1 MNKIEINMNNQISFK
16 KVLPVLFG
24 FFVMGLVDL
33 VGIATNYAKQDFAL
47 SDTVANLLPIT
58 VFAWFFFLSVPTGF
72 LMNRLGRK
80 LTVLISMIITLVAM
94 LLPLVV
100 YTFPVMMMAFAL
112 LGIGNTIIQVALNPL
127 LTNVVSGEKLTSSLT
142 LGQFIKAIAAFLGPI
157 IAGCAASYLGNWK
170 IVFLVFA
177 GVTVLS
183 GLWLMLT
190 AIPRETDTQKTVSFF
205 KAFSLLGDNVILMFF
220 IGIIFV
226 VAIDVGLN
234 ITIPKFL
241 MERCNIPLEEAGL
254 GTSLYFVA
262 RTIGSFVGAIL
273 LAKLSGR
280 RFFLTSILIAIPA
293 LIVML
298 VIPNM
303 WGIMAMIFVVGLAVS
318 NVFSIIFGAALK
330 RKPEY
335 ANEISGL
342 LIMGVSGGTVAFLMG
357 VASDAWGQIAAMSLL
372 LIALVYLLFCAFKMK
387 KD

>member
-1 MNKIEINMNNQISFK
+1 MNNQTSFK
-16 KVLPVLFG
+16 KALPVLFG

-47 SDTVANLLPIT
+47 SDTIANLLPIS

-80 LTVLISMIITLVAM
+80 LTVLISMAITLVAM

-100 YTFPVMMMAFAL
+100 YTFPVMMVAFAL

-170 IVFLVFA
+170 IVFLAFA

-190 AIPRETDTQKTVSFF
+190 AIPRETGTQKTVSFF
-205 KAFSLLGDNVILMFF
+205 KAFSLLSDSVILMFF

-226 VAIDVGLN
+226 VGIDVGLN
-234 ITIPKFL
+234 IAIPKFL

-262 RTIGSFVGAIL
+262 RTIGAFAGAIL

-303 WGIMAMIFVVGLAVS
+303 WGIMAMIFVVGLAVA

-357 VASDAWGQIAAMSLL
+357 VAADAWGQVAAMSLL
-372 LIALVYLLFCAFKMK
+372 LIALVYLLFCAVKIK

>member
-1 MNKIEINMNNQISFK
+1 
-16 KVLPVLFG
+16 
-24 FFVMGLVDL
+24 MGLVDL

-47 SDTVANLLPIT
+47 SDTIANLLPIS

-80 LTVLISMIITLVAM
+80 LTVLISMTISLIAM
-94 LLPLVV
+94 LLPLVF
-100 YTFPVMMMAFAL
+100 YTFPVMLTAFAL
-112 LGIGNTIIQVALNPL
+112 LGIGNTIIQVSLNPL

-142 LGQFIKAIAAFLGPI
+142 LGQFIKAIAAFLGPV
-157 IAGCAASYLGNWK
+157 IAGCAANYLGNWK
-170 IVFLVFA
+170 MVFLVFA
-177 GVTVLS
+177 GVTILS

-190 AIPRETDTQKTVSFF
+190 AIPRETSAQKTVSFF
-205 KAFSLLGDNVILMFF
+205 KAFSLLSDGVILLFF

-262 RTIGSFVGAIL
+262 RTIGAFAGAIL
-273 LAKLSGR
+273 LTKLPSR
-280 RFFLTSILIAIPA
+280 RFFLTSILIAIPS
-293 LIVML
+293 LLVML
-298 VIPNM
+298 IIPNM
-303 WGIMAMIFVVGLAVS
+303 WGILAMIFVVGLAIA

-357 VASDAWGQIAAMSLL
+357 VAADVWGQTAAMALL
-372 LIALVYLLFCAFKMK
+372 LIALVYLLLCAFKMK
-387 KD
+387 KEQ